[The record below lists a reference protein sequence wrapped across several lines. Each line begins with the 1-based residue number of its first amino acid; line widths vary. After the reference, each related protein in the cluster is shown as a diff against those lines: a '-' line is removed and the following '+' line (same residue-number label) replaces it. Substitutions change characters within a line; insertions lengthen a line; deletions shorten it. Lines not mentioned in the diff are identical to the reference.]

1 MQRTDSNYVYYL
13 VARNIKKYRKL
24 KGITQQELADM
35 IGYSV
40 GFISNIE
47 SKSYLQTFSLD
58 TLYIIS
64 LKLGVNIK
72 DLFDEEKV
80 TLWFFLL

>member
-1 MQRTDSNYVYYL
+1 MQEKDSNYIYYL
-13 VARNIKKYRKL
+13 VGKNIKKYRKI
-24 KGITQQELADM
+24 KGYTQQELADK

-58 TLYIIS
+58 TLYLIS
-64 LKLGVNIK
+64 QKLNINIK
-72 DLFDEEKV
+72 QLFDE
-80 TLWFFLL
+80 

>member
-1 MQRTDSNYVYYL
+1 MRGFYFL
-13 VARNIKKYRKL
+13 RFALEAPLRLIKGY
-24 KGITQQELADM
+24 TQQELADK

-58 TLYIIS
+58 TLYLIS
-64 LKLGVNIK
+64 QKLNINIK
-72 DLFDEEKV
+72 QLFDE
-80 TLWFFLL
+80 

>member
-47 SKSYLQTFSLD
+47 NKSYLQTFSLD

-80 TLWFFLL
+80 TL

>member
-1 MQRTDSNYVYYL
+1 MQKKDSNYIYYL
-13 VARNIKKYRKL
+13 VGKNIKKYRKI
-24 KGITQQELADM
+24 KGYTQQELADK

-58 TLYIIS
+58 TLYLIS
-64 LKLGVNIK
+64 QKLDINIK
-72 DLFDEEKV
+72 QLFDE
-80 TLWFFLL
+80 

>member
-1 MQRTDSNYVYYL
+1 MQKKDSNYIYYL
-13 VARNIKKYRKL
+13 VGKNIKKYRKI
-24 KGITQQELADM
+24 KGYTQQELADE

-58 TLYIIS
+58 TLYLIS
-64 LKLGVNIK
+64 QKLNINIK
-72 DLFDEEKV
+72 QLFDE
-80 TLWFFLL
+80 